1 MSTTISSSPQSQHP
15 GTNRYS
21 QHAQWPKQP
30 ISNPFSGPAAGHDF
44 KTVPNLSFFDDN
56 KPSCPKKTFG
66 DYLATTSM
74 SLHMGSNLLLFFSPW
89 IALGAARWS
98 KPLQKYLAST
108 SLLPQSIS
116 TAGRERFISLLQDK
130 KRLGEFIQ
138 SKGVSFAKLLQLNTG
153 WQVGI
158 FTQQPSK
165 SLSSIISVI
174 AMSANM
180 FKYRQILD
188 CTDNLASF
196 LWFAGESN
204 DIKNNVDPA
213 HRREWNL
220 KRFLHP
226 FEKQADGSGSA
237 ITSAIRFI
245 SKDCTYAMSPK
256 PWQEFYQALKNY
268 RQTDWKSPQ
277 AFQTAVGAQ
286 LNLFAFAGLFGSYLL
301 TNHGKRLMVENT
313 ANALSSVLANCSKYL
328 VAASAIAYVP
338 VLVRALPSWQDKEN
352 LMTILGVPLSVTYQ
366 VLQASPIK
374 LDTRKGLFVIGSPM
388 VNEGKRLNG
397 KRYRS
402 QVDYLK
408 FLYAQAINNPRL
420 TAQDVLQFL
429 QTHPKEVE
437 SMTQYMGKNR
447 VDYIMGKLRI
457 ATQQQNQKHTS
468 LADFLLPMMQEG
480 AS

>member
-1 MSTTISSSPQSQHP
+1 MATISFPGNQVYNPAIVRPFQHDNLEKHTTETFFP
-15 GTNRYS
+15 GTYV
-21 QHAQWPKQP
+21 
-30 ISNPFSGPAAGHDF
+30 SNES
-44 KTVPNLSFFDDN
+44 KTQPNLSFFDEN
-56 KPSCPKKTFG
+56 KPAQPKKTFG

-74 SLHMGSNLLLFFSPW
+74 SLHMTSNLLLFFSPF
-89 IALGAARWS
+89 IALGAVRWAN
-98 KPLQKYLAST
+98 PIQKYLTNT
-108 SLLPQSIS
+108 SLWPHSFSESQ
-116 TAGRERFISLLQDK
+116 RERFFNVLKDRK
-130 KRLGEFIQ
+130 KLAEIIQ

-153 WQVGI
+153 WQVGLL
-158 FTQQPSK
+158 TQQPSK

-174 AMSANM
+174 AMTSNM

-220 KRFLHP
+220 QRFLHP
-226 FEKQADGSGSA
+226 LTKQPDGSKSA
-237 ITSAIRFI
+237 ISSAVKYI
-245 SKDCTYAMSPK
+245 SKDCAYAMSWK
-256 PWQEFYQALKNY
+256 PWQEFYQAVKNY
-268 RQTDWKSPQ
+268 KNTNWKSPQ

-286 LNLFAFAGLFGSYLL
+286 LNLLAFLGLLGSYLL
-301 TNHGKRLMVENT
+301 TNYGRNLMIEKT
-313 ANALSSVLANCSKYL
+313 AQTLSASLAKCSKYL

-338 VLVRALPSWQDKEN
+338 VLVRALPNWREKEN
-352 LMTILGVPLSVTYQ
+352 LMTMLGVPLSVTYQ

-408 FLYAQAINNPRL
+408 FLYTQAVNNPEL
-420 TAQDVLQFL
+420 TAQDVLSFL
-429 QTHPKEVE
+429 QSHPNEIK

-447 VDYIMGKLRI
+447 VGYILNKLKM
-457 ATQQQNQKHTS
+457 AVQQQNQQRIS
-468 LADFLLPMMQEG
+468 LANFLLPMMNEG
-480 AS
+480 AA